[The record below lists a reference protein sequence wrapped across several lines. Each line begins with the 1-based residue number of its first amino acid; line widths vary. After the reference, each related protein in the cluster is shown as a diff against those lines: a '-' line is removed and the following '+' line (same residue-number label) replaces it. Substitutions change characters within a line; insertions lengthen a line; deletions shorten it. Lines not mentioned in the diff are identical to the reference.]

1 MTDMS
6 PHASTSP
13 PPRRPGQRAGAVFR
27 KEFREI
33 LRDRRTIFAVVIS
46 PLLITPL
53 MFALLGSVIGRQTRQ
68 ARVETQTV
76 GIVGAEQAPSLREA
90 LERMPNMRFVT
101 VTREEAERRIQSHGL
116 RAAIVLPA
124 DVETRLQEGRTI
136 PVDVLMDA
144 GSDPSRRASQRLQA
158 LFREG
163 GQRVVAQRLSER
175 GLPPELARPFQL
187 REHEI
192 KSGGTGGTF
201 MLAMFLPYVLSIS
214 AILGGIHA
222 ANDLVAGEKERG
234 TLETLLASPASRRDL
249 VLGKF
254 FAVAGVSLVSS
265 LLSVVGIILPFYV
278 PLPAFAW
285 LARDGLALGPAA
297 ISAMLLVQLP
307 LAVLG
312 AGLLLAISTFAR
324 NQKEAQGY
332 LGPVFLT
339 VTVAAMMSMFL
350 PAESSWPL
358 ALVPIL
364 NAALVLKQAI
374 SNTFNAPFLF
384 VAIAASIAYAAL
396 AVTFATRLFERE
408 SVLLK
413 A

>member
-1 MTDMS
+1 MS
-6 PHASTSP
+6 THAHTP
-13 PPRRPGQRAGAVFR
+13 RPGRRAGAVFR

-53 MFALLGSVIGRQTRQ
+53 MFALLGSVIGRQTQRQ
-68 ARVETQTV
+68 RVESYTV
-76 GIVGAEQAPSLREA
+76 GVIGADHAPSVQQA
-90 LERMPNMRFVT
+90 LAKMPNMRFVA
-101 VTREEAERRIQSHGL
+101 VTREEAERRIQRHTL
-116 RAAIVLPA
+116 RAAVVFPEE
-124 DVETRLQEGRTI
+124 VETRLQKGHTVS
-136 PVDVLMDA
+136 VDVLLDA
-144 GSDPSRRASQRLQA
+144 GSDASRRASQRLQA

-163 GQRVVAQRLSER
+163 GQRIVAQRLTQR
-175 GLPPELARPFQL
+175 GLQPELARPFQI
-187 REHEI
+187 REQEI
-192 KSGGTGGTF
+192 KSGGTSGTF

-254 FAVAGVSLVSS
+254 FAIAAVSLVSS
-265 LLSVVGIILPFYV
+265 LLSVVGIIVPFY
-278 PLPAFAW
+278 LPVQAFAW
-285 LARDGLALGPAA
+285 LARGGLSLGPAA
-297 ISAMLLVQLP
+297 VAAMLLVQLP

-324 NQKEAQGY
+324 SQKEAQGY

-374 SNTFNAPFLF
+374 SNTFDATFLL
-384 VAIAASIAYAAL
+384 VAIAASVAYAGL
-396 AVTFATRLFERE
+396 AVTFATRLFEKE